1 MDMSLS
7 MLQELVMDVEAWC
20 AAVHWVTKSWTRLN
34 WTKNGFWRGC
44 EDQFSFGCVEL
55 ERPLKTHMERKQSSW
70 LWVRHAEEVWT
81 GSVSLGLQHSPI
93 PSEHLLFFSGYVLL
107 PQLPRV
113 CFCMFMSIFLTPA
126 VHQTI
131 YLLSLL
137 HSLGIKLAKTLLYI
151 KIIVSII
158 ALTETTSGFT
168 KNDSFPLE
176 LMVEHFSA
184 FPC

>member
-1 MDMSLS
+1 
-7 MLQELVMDVEAWC
+7 
-20 AAVHWVTKSWTRLN
+20 
-34 WTKNGFWRGC
+34 
-44 EDQFSFGCVEL
+44 
-55 ERPLKTHMERKQSSW
+55 
-70 LWVRHAEEVWT
+70 
-81 GSVSLGLQHSPI
+81 
-93 PSEHLLFFSGYVLL
+93 
-107 PQLPRV
+107 
-113 CFCMFMSIFLTPA
+113 MFMSIFLTPA